1 MKIGLT
7 VRAQVSLP
15 LFYDGIEMDLGYR
28 IDLLIEEKV
37 IIEIKSVENLLP
49 VHHKQVL
56 TYLKLSNLK
65 LALLVNFNCT
75 DIDKSIFRKVNNL

>member
-1 MKIGLT
+1 MDLV
-7 VRAQVSLP
+7 VRTQVSLP

-28 IDLLIEEKV
+28 IDLLVEEKV

-49 VHHKQVL
+49 VHQKQVL